1 MLTLHLLGLPLARWR
16 TYVEITHKINYTI
29 GTERDATFRKF
40 DLMLEEVARVATERR
55 KAPRADLLTVLGQM
69 IEWVKPSPA
78 QLWNQLRRSYDLPAI
93 LHLLSAR
100 FKTSLLAD
108 YRCLLPWG

>member
-1 MLTLHLLGLPLARWR
+1 MSVLPDGKLPHRSISAHKMQSDFDARAS
-16 TYVEITHKINYTI
+16 
-29 GTERDATFRKF
+29 GQPAPP
-40 DLMLEEVARVATERR
+40 ATEKEKGCLNRTWIR
-55 KAPRADLLTVLGQM
+55 FRQRVDVLLTVLGQM